1 MRADPLP
8 PPATY
13 GRVVLVH
20 EPATETWWWTVWQ
33 AENTDRRATLR
44 PLIAQLAGRLLPPGV
59 PETALAHFDAEAI
72 VKGGGEGGGESG
84 GEGGA
89 LAGLP
94 VPLGLALVVRRPAG
108 ASNEL

>member
-44 PLIAQLAGRLLPPGV
+44 PLIAQLAGGLLPLRV
-59 PETALAHFDAEAI
+59 LDTALAHFDAEAI
-72 VKGGGEGGGESG
+72 VQGDRQG
-84 GEGGA
+84 
-89 LAGLP
+89 
-94 VPLGLALVVRRPAG
+94 RRRG
-108 ASNEL
+108 RR